1 MTGTIEINRLSDTLG
16 AEILGVDLNVLDDAT
31 FELINDAYLEHQM
44 LCIRHQKLDPGAM
57 VEFSE
62 RFGEVLPHDNLKFT
76 LKSHP
81 KILVLSND
89 VDENGNQI
97 GVIDAGDAWH
107 TDHQFKTHPANCT
120 ILYSLKNPSEGG
132 HTDFTNMYA
141 AYDALPDD
149 IREKIAHLRGH
160 HSISKLKNKRVEISG
175 AREDAVEF
183 YKRQEREIP
192 DVEHPLVRLHPV
204 TGRKS
209 LYCSPRFTIGL
220 KGDGVSEDEADT
232 LLDKLIAHSIRK
244 EFRYRH
250 NWDDGDVV
258 MWDNRCVNHRAT
270 GGYTYPDIRHL
281 YRTTVEG
288 EATA

>member
-1 MTGTIEINRLSDTLG
+1 MSAAIQINRLSDALG
-16 AEILGVDLNVLDDAT
+16 AEIIGVDLNRLDDAT
-31 FELINDAYLEHQM
+31 FDLINDAYLEHQM
-44 LCIRHQKLDPGAM
+44 LCFRDQAFDPGAM

-62 RFGEVLPHDNLKFT
+62 RFGDVLPHDNLKFT

-120 ILYSLKNPSEGG
+120 ILYSLKNPSQGG
-132 HTDFTNMYA
+132 HTDFANMYA
-141 AYDALPDD
+141 AYDALPEATKT
-149 IREKIAHLRGH
+149 RIADLRGV
-160 HSISKLKNKRVEISG
+160 HSISKLKNKRVKISG
-175 AREDAVEF
+175 AREDAVAF

-192 DVEHPLVRLHPV
+192 DVVHPLVRVHPV

-220 KGDGVSEDEADT
+220 EGDGLSEGDADA
-232 LLDKLIAHSIRK
+232 LLDELIAHSIK
-244 EFRYRH
+244 TEFRYRH
-250 NWDDGDVV
+250 SWGDGDVV

-270 GGYTYPDIRHL
+270 GGYEYPDIRHL

-288 EATA
+288 EAIA

>member
-44 LCIRHQKLDPGAM
+44 LCIRHQKIDPGAM

-192 DVEHPLVRLHPV
+192 DVEHPLVRVHPV

-288 EATA
+288 EATV

>member
-1 MTGTIEINRLSDTLG
+1 MPETIEINRLSDAMG
-16 AEILGVDLNVLDDAT
+16 AEILGVDLNRLDDTT
-31 FELINDAYLEHQM
+31 FDLINDAYLEHQM
-44 LCIRHQKLDPGAM
+44 LCIRDQTLEPGAM

-76 LKSHP
+76 LTSHP

-89 VDENGNQI
+89 VDEDGNQI

-141 AYDALPDD
+141 AYDALSDD
-149 IREKIAHLRGH
+149 TKTRIAGLRGH

-192 DVEHPLVRLHPV
+192 DVTHPLVRVHPV

-220 KGDGVSEDEADT
+220 EGGGLPEEEADA
-232 LLDKLIAHSIRK
+232 LLDELIAHSIRK

-250 NWDDGDVV
+250 NWADGDVV

-288 EATA
+288 EATT